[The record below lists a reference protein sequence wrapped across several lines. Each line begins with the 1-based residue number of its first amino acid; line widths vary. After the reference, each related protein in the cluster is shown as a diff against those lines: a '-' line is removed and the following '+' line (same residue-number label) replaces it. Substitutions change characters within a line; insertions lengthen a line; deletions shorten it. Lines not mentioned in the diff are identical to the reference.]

1 MNKVNMIDNNQGLSF
16 SIQRTTSKVLDGDG
30 THKVPDEILFLV
42 EKITK
47 EDLTKENDLVVT
59 LSISEAIKLAETIL
73 KIIDQKGH

>member
-16 SIQRTTSKVLDGDG
+16 SVQRTTSKVLDGDG
-30 THKVPDEILFLV
+30 VHKVPDEILFLV

-47 EDLTKENDLVVT
+47 EDLTKGNDLIVT